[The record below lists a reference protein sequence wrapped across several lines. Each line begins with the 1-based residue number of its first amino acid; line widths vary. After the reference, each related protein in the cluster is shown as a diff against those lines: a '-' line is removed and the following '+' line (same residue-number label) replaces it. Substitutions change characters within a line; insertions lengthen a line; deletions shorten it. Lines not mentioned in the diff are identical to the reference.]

1 MLLEEV
7 RATVSFTG
15 SSVLGNLKRGD
26 RIQVDIHD
34 PVVAGLI
41 RAGYLKIHWKEPS
54 DATQLGDPADPD
66 WVDCLFGSGV
76 DAGAMQEAE
85 AQIDGPGT
93 HRPHEES
100 EPVT

>member
-1 MLLEEV
+1 MTEEV

-15 SSVLGNLKRGD
+15 SSVLGNVKRGD

-41 RAGYLKIHWKEPS
+41 RAGYLKIIWKEPS

-76 DAGAMQEAE
+76 DAGAVQEAE
-85 AQIDGPGT
+85 AQIDGPGE
-93 HRPHEES
+93 HQSDEEDS
-100 EPVT
+100 DLT

>member
-1 MLLEEV
+1 MIEEV

-41 RAGYLKIHWKEPS
+41 RAGYLKITWKETGDVTP
-54 DATQLGDPADPD
+54 LGDPADFD
-66 WVDCLFGSGV
+66 WADCLFSTGV
-76 DAGAMQEAE
+76 DARTVQETE
-85 AQIDGPGT
+85 AQVDGPGE
-93 HRPHEES
+93 HRSGEEGGDS
-100 EPVT
+100 A